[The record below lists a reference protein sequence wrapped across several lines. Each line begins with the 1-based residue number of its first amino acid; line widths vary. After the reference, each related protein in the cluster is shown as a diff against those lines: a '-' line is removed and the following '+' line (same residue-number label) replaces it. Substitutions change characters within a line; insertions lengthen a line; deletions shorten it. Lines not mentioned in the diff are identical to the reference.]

1 MLGMQSAPGV
11 PSLAVYVVGGVGRGP
26 GGRQRSGV
34 ASERP
39 GIELQAELIPLT

>member
-1 MLGMQSAPGV
+1 MLAMQSMLGVSN
-11 PSLAVYVVGGVGRGP
+11 LAVYVVGGVGRG
-26 GGRQRSGV
+26 GQRSGV

>member
-1 MLGMQSAPGV
+1 MLDMQSTPN
-11 PSLAVYVVGGVGRGP
+11 LAVYVVCGVGK
-26 GGRQRSGV
+26 GGWQRSGV

>member
-1 MLGMQSAPGV
+1 MLDMQSTPRV
-11 PSLAVYVVGGVGRGP
+11 PNLAVYVVGGLGK
-26 GGRQRSGV
+26 GGWQRSGV